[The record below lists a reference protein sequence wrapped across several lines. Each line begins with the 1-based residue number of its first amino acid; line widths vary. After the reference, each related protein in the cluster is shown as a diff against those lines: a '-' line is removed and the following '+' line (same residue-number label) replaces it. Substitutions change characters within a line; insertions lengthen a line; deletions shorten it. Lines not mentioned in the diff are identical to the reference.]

1 MSCLFAVCF
10 LQSTTT
16 TAIPPPHTLSHTWT
30 HTHDT
35 HPKKHR
41 KKGLLNAV
49 HLGMVASLVPDGK
62 DIDYRG
68 LLSKVQG

>member
-1 MSCLFAVCF
+1 MFCVEGSPSAPPSAL
-10 LQSTTT
+10 SR
-16 TAIPPPHTLSHTWT
+16 PPHTLSHLDT